1 MSIYSSEKLSNVY
14 ELSQVVSQNSSRSNW
29 WLFFD
34 FSLYQLEHQ
43 NILYATYNLMKKTI
57 VTCLCLK
64 RWLSI
69 SIEFSIV
76 PLHYNKLKGRADSSP
91 NLEII
96 NLFYEADVKMNDLFY
111 NNAYFFTAVVFNLV
125 CFTVFFASW
134 LVFFYEN
141 ILLPISRCFLGK
153 NAFSQWL
160 LNER

>member
-1 MSIYSSEKLSNVY
+1 MTLF
-14 ELSQVVSQNSSRSNW
+14 
-29 WLFFD
+29 WL
-34 FSLYQLEHQ
+34 QC
-43 NILYATYNLMKKTI
+43 T
-57 VTCLCLK
+57 
-64 RWLSI
+64 LSI
-69 SIEFSIV
+69 RTSKHLLYYKLIEKNHCDLFVFKTMTVNFHWIFNCAFAF
-76 PLHYNKLKGRADSSP
+76 NKLKGRADSSP

-96 NLFYEADVKMNDLFY
+96 NLFYEADDLFFYY
-111 NNAYFFTAVVFNLV
+111 NASFFTAVVFNLV